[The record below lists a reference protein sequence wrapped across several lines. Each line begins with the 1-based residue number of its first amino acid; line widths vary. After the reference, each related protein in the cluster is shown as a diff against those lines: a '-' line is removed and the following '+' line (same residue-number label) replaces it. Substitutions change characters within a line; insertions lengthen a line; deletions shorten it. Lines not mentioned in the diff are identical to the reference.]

1 MNDKAEIAAHPEPG
15 NPIRTPDQSDDEPGS
30 STASGG
36 ASGDHHAAGP
46 SLLQRALGLFRQRNG
61 TSLREEIV
69 EGSLGADVGVHHAAV
84 RVGGGGEYGQPR
96 DGGLY
101 SPVGDDVRDAHQ
113 VHVGLGVDG
122 VGVIVSVGRN
132 VRLPVGLRVA
142 YHQSL
147 ARDGSFA
154 EFTLADAR
162 GIIPIPDSVDNVTAA
177 ALPCPALTAWQAL
190 EKVPPCDDSRDI
202 LVVGAGG
209 AVGLFLSQL
218 ALRRR
223 WRVWVTASPAHNQR
237 LLSLGVS
244 GVFDYCTDDWRK
256 RLQNMLGP
264 RKLHAVFD
272 TVSGRHASSLASMIG
287 YNGHLICIQDRI
299 DENPLAPFTTAI
311 SLHEVALNSIYM
323 YAAEE
328 DWRDWRDAGASLF
341 DMCSRENLEIPVI
354 ETFEFSVLPTALSRI
369 KNKLN
374 SGKSV
379 VCL

>member
-1 MNDKAEIAAHPEPG
+1 MSEVLPTTHRVWAWREKGEPQTLRSELRPLPEPG
-15 NPIRTPDQSDDEPGS
+15 P
-30 STASGG
+30 
-36 ASGDHHAAGP
+36 
-46 SLLQRALGLFRQRNG
+46 
-61 TSLREEIV
+61 
-69 EGSLGADVGVHHAAV
+69 
-84 RVGGGGEYGQPR
+84 
-96 DGGLY
+96 
-101 SPVGDDVRDAHQ
+101 DDVLVANRTI
-113 VHVGLGVDG
+113 GLNPVDWKMIAWGNPAWTPGRVPGVDG

-354 ETFEFSVLPTALSRI
+354 ETFEFSVLPTALLRI

-374 SGKSV
+374 SGTSV